1 MDSVAVVP
9 SARTVIA
16 LRAPVGTDEATRDDE
31 LNATEELIPDDETTA
46 TDELEREELT
56 TGMLLAAELAGVVPP
71 QAAPR
76 IVGRS
81 ALPPFFSPCTPN
93 EMDWPTA
100 ILPFQLILVAE

>member
-31 LNATEELIPDDETTA
+31 LNAAEELMLDDETTA

-56 TGMLLAAELAGVVPP
+56 TGVLLAAELAGAAEHSVPL
-71 QAAPR
+71 
-76 IVGRS
+76 ICGRS
-81 ALPPFFSPCTPN
+81 AVLPFFTP
-93 EMDWPTA
+93 
-100 ILPFQLILVAE
+100 

>member
-31 LNATEELIPDDETTA
+31 LNATEELILDDETTA

-56 TGMLLAAELAGVVPP
+56 TGVLLAAELAGEAEHSVPL
-71 QAAPR
+71 
-76 IVGRS
+76 ICGRS
-81 ALPPFFSPCTPN
+81 AVAPFFTP
-93 EMDWPTA
+93 
-100 ILPFQLILVAE
+100 

>member
-31 LNATEELIPDDETTA
+31 LNATEELILDNETTA

-56 TGMLLAAELAGVVPP
+56 TGVLLAAELAG
-71 QAAPR
+71 AAEHSVR
-76 IVGRS
+76 LICERS
-81 ALPPFFSPCTPN
+81 AVAPFFTP
-93 EMDWPTA
+93 
-100 ILPFQLILVAE
+100 